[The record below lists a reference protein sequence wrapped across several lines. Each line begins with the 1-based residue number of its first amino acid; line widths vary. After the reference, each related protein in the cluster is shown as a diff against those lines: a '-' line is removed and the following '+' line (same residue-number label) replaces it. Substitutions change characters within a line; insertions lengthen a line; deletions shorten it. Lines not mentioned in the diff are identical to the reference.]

1 VWVGPLLEY
10 KEHMHKC
17 VDGAAAFIKARLE
30 PMPVTL
36 FCSSIATEPSK
47 DISKSCSKS
56 NPPNPQARNMT
67 DLAGRKVVEAR
78 IGAGPDDLQPAKQAE
93 KAPKHAKEAQTKWQ
107 EDAQTESAKLAP
119 PAVTKVVLCRQF
131 ERLGTCRLGAKCTFA
146 HGKEELQTQPNC
158 KGLRKTML
166 CRHFQQGHCWRGES
180 CMFAHGEEELRDK
193 KVYLPPE
200 VLLRKSQLCRH
211 FMGTG
216 VCWFGDSCNFAHGED
231 DLQTVSKL
239 RQ

>member
-1 VWVGPLLEY
+1 MCQPPGAWTAHPESSRRSQRSIAGPVPHLYFTISCSKNAQEHGGACVWVGPLLEY

-119 PAVTKVVLCRQF
+119 PAVTKVVLCRHF
-131 ERLGTCRLGAKCTFA
+131 ERLGTCRLGAKC
-146 HGKEELQTQPNC
+146 HGITKPGSENQEL
-158 KGLRKTML
+158 
-166 CRHFQQGHCWRGES
+166 
-180 CMFAHGEEELRDK
+180 
-193 KVYLPPE
+193 
-200 VLLRKSQLCRH
+200 LLLLYRAVRFFCL
-211 FMGTG
+211 
-216 VCWFGDSCNFAHGED
+216 
-231 DLQTVSKL
+231 
-239 RQ
+239 